1 MIVSASYRTDIPA
14 YYGDWFLGRLA
25 SGITRVGNPYG
36 GKPYTVALIPAAV
49 DGFVFWTRNARPFL
63 DGLEAVAARGFP
75 FVVQHTITGYPR
87 ALEPAA
93 PPVEAAAET
102 FRALATRWGFRT
114 TVWRY
119 DPVLVSDLTPPAWHL
134 ARFATLAHALEGAT
148 DEAVISFAQI
158 YRKTRRGLDR
168 AARAHGFAW
177 RDPDP
182 DEKRALCA
190 SLADIA
196 AGHGMRLT
204 VCAQPEFVAG
214 AAAPARCI
222 DAGRLSDV
230 AGRTIAAR
238 RKGNRAGCDCAESRD
253 IGAYDT
259 CPMGCAFCYAVS
271 SQAAARRAVAAH
283 DPAAEMLGMREG
295 AGAGRP

>member
-36 GKPYTVALIPAAV
+36 GKPYTVALTRGAV

-63 DGLEAVAARGFP
+63 DGLETVAGRGFP

-87 ALEPAA
+87 ALEPAS
-93 PPVEAAAET
+93 PPPDSAVGVL
-102 FRALATRWGFRT
+102 RAIASRWGFRT

-119 DPVLVSDLTPPAWHL
+119 DPVLISDLTPPDWHL
-134 ARFATLAHALEGAT
+134 ARFAELVRALDGAT

-168 AARAHGFAW
+168 AAAAHGFAW
-177 RDPDP
+177 RDADP

-190 SLADIA
+190 QFAEIA
-196 AGHGMRLT
+196 AGHGMRLS
-204 VCAQPEFVAG
+204 VCAQPDFVAG
-214 AAAPARCI
+214 GAGRARCI

-230 AGRTIAAR
+230 AGRAVAAR
-238 RKGNRAGCDCAESRD
+238 KKGNRPGCDCAESRD
-253 IGAYDT
+253 IGAYDS
-259 CPMGCAFCYAVS
+259 CPMGCVFCYAVS
-271 SQAAARRAVAAH
+271 SRAAARRAVAAH
-283 DPAAEMLGMREG
+283 DPAAERLR
-295 AGAGRP
+295 